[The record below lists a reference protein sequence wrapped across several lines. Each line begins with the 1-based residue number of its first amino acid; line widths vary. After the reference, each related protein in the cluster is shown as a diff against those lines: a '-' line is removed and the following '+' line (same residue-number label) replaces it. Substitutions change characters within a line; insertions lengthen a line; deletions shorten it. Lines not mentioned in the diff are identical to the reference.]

1 MFITFLDSSFSFSS
15 YSFSLLWGGFFCSSI
30 RLFLFHQ
37 WKVSFSLKKDLGVVM
52 VVNNPRFRRLGCFN
66 PWLVRLII
74 VSPLLPWVPSVRWS
88 IGKCWMSQV
97 WFLSFSFFA
106 LGLGGEILAI
116 GILDLWKVFLVALFF
131 NAYLTF
137 SRRGGGGGSIFPSVW
152 KVKIFEKVKF
162 FIWQVL
168 HGRVDTLDQ
177 ILGGR
182 SLVVGLLCYIMC
194 KRTTKDVEHITWSF
208 NFARVV

>member
-1 MFITFLDSSFSFSS
+1 
-15 YSFSLLWGGFFCSSI
+15 
-30 RLFLFHQ
+30 
-37 WKVSFSLKKDLGVVM
+37 M
-52 VVNNPRFRRLGCFN
+52 VVNNPGFRRLGCFN

-88 IGKCWMSQV
+88 IGECWMSQV

-137 SRRGGGGGSIFPSVW
+137 SRRGVGGGLFFPRFGRWKFSRRLSSSSGKCCMEELIHWIKFWVEGLWWLGCFVILCARGQQRMWSISCGA
-152 KVKIFEKVKF
+152 
-162 FIWQVL
+162 L
-168 HGRVDTLDQ
+168 
-177 ILGGR
+177 IL
-182 SLVVGLLCYIMC
+182 LV
-194 KRTTKDVEHITWSF
+194 
-208 NFARVV
+208 